1 MTLSTRGTLTARRS
15 GSGSGMGQIPQTLN
29 ASPYLLALGEW
40 RGVQKRCVCG
50 GEQGGKGGEGSAITA
65 GRGGCLKPF

>member
-1 MTLSTRGTLTARRS
+1 MTLSTRGTLTAR
-15 GSGSGMGQIPQTLN
+15 GSGSGMGQIPQTPN

-40 RGVQKRCVCG
+40 RGAQKRCG
-50 GEQGGKGGEGSAITA
+50 GEQGGKGGEGSTITA